1 MKPVHATAV
10 LAVVLSLFVGAGMAI
25 GTTSFATAP
34 VADGYGVA
42 ATSVAAA
49 PAAD

>member
-1 MKPVHATAV
+1 MKPIHATAV
-10 LAVVLSLFVGAGMAI
+10 LALVLTAFVATGMAI

-42 ATSVAAA
+42 AS
-49 PAAD
+49 D

>member
-1 MKPVHATAV
+1 MKPIHASAV
-10 LAVVLSLFVGAGMAI
+10 LALVLSVFVGAGMAI

-42 ATSVAAA
+42 S
-49 PAAD
+49 DR